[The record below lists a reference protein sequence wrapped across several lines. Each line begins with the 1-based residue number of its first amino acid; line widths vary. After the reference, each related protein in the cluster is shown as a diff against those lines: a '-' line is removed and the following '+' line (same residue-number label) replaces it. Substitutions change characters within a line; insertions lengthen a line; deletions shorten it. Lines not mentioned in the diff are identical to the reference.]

1 MAKLTLKQKK
11 FADEYIISG
20 NAYQSAIKAGYS
32 ENYAKGNVIKLL
44 ENERVKTYIDERLKE
59 INSQK
64 IAKADEVLQTFTKI
78 LRQELMEEKTEV
90 NPLTGEF
97 ITIDRPPSINEV
109 IKAGVEI
116 MKRYPLDND
125 NSCEFIINYRGI
137 PNDSN

>member
-44 ENERVKTYIDERLKE
+44 ENVRVKAYIDERLKE
-59 INSQK
+59 VESKK

-125 NSCEFIINYRGI
+125 NSGEIVINYRGI
-137 PNDSN
+137 PNESD

>member
-20 NAYQSAIKAGYS
+20 NAYQSALKAGYS
-32 ENYAKGNVIKLL
+32 DNYAKGNVIKLL
-44 ENERVKTYIDERLKE
+44 ENVRVRAYIDERLKE
-59 INSQK
+59 VESKK

-90 NPLTGEF
+90 NPITGEF

-125 NSCEFIINYRGI
+125 NSGEIVINYRGI
-137 PNDSN
+137 PNESD

>member
-20 NAYQSAIKAGYS
+20 NAYQSALKAGYS
-32 ENYAKGNVIKLL
+32 DNYAKGNVIKLL
-44 ENERVKTYIDERLKE
+44 ENDRVKSYIDERLKE
-59 INSQK
+59 VESKK

-90 NPLTGEF
+90 NPITGEF

-125 NSCEFIINYRGI
+125 NSGEIVINYRGI
-137 PNDSN
+137 PNESD

>member
-44 ENERVKTYIDERLKE
+44 ENVSVKAYIDERLKE
-59 INSQK
+59 VESKK

-90 NPLTGEF
+90 NPITGEF

-125 NSCEFIINYRGI
+125 NSGEIVINYRGI
-137 PNDSN
+137 PNESD